1 MVWAWNATN
10 QSGKTRSF
18 NSQKRLVRR
27 RVSKTL
33 TNACR
38 TIQVTRNGF
47 RCLTKSL
54 LTRYHVLRHLKLTKS
69 FRLEFASN
77 VWRKGD
83 ELLAVCVSPCWGY
96 ATWSS
101 IDLLN
106 DILGLGRKSRQTLLE
121 SINSHLLLT
130 LYELEDCYFSLL
142 LVVWPTEWS
151 LGSLEWLVC
160 L

>member
-38 TIQVTRNGF
+38 TVQVTRNGF

-106 DILGLGRKSRQTLLE
+106 DVLRIREKITKLYWSWLIL
-121 SINSHLLLT
+121 I
-130 LYELEDCYFSLL
+130 FSSPFMN
-142 LVVWPTEWS
+142 LVMRTYVRIAIF
-151 LGSLEWLVC
+151 LC
-160 L
+160 F